1 MATEYDWSRFVKRI
15 NINAPAE
22 QLYKAWVTRAGIES
36 WFLRMGEF
44 SEANGSLL
52 PNDTPVQKGNKYTW
66 RWFGYPDDTTEC
78 GEIIEANGKDML
90 VFTFATQMKVRIK
103 IKTEEGEN
111 LVELEQYDIPVN
123 EKGKTNF
130 HIGCM
135 EGWVFYLANLK
146 SIVEGGIDLRN
157 KNEKLEKV
165 INS

>member
-1 MATEYDWSRFVKRI
+1 MAAEYDWSRFVKRI
-15 NINAPAE
+15 NINASAD

-52 PNDTPVQKGNKYTW
+52 PNDTPVQKGNKYKW
-66 RWFGYPDDTTEC
+66 RWYGYSDDTAEY

-103 IKTEEGEN
+103 IKTEEGET
-111 LVELEQYDIPVN
+111 LVELDQYDIPVD

-135 EGWVFYLANLK
+135 EGWIFYMANLK
-146 SIVEGGIDLRN
+146 SIMEGGIDLRN
-157 KNEKLEKV
+157 KNEKLKKV

>member
-1 MATEYDWSRFVKRI
+1 
-15 NINAPAE
+15 
-22 QLYKAWVTRAGIES
+22 
-36 WFLRMGEF
+36 
-44 SEANGSLL
+44 
-52 PNDTPVQKGNKYTW
+52 
-66 RWFGYPDDTTEC
+66 
-78 GEIIEANGKDML
+78 ML

-111 LVELEQYDIPVN
+111 LVELEQYDIPVD

-157 KNEKLEKV
+157 KNEKLKKV